1 MHDLVIVGAG
11 PGGIALAA
19 EAAACNVGSPRTVVF
34 EKGNSHNSAIR
45 QFYPD
50 KKLTTANYKG
60 FQARC
65 EGLLCIHDMTK
76 SETLEYFDRVIRD
89 YKIEVQYNTE
99 VFAAHRDQTESQAR
113 FQIETSSGHYESK
126 VLAIAIGILGRP
138 NKPDDYVLPPSL
150 KTRLLFDITS
160 NLVENEN

>member
-19 EAAACNVGSPRTVVF
+19 EAAACSLGAPRTVVF
-34 EKGNSHNSAIR
+34 EKGSTHNWAIR

-65 EGLLCIHDMTK
+65 EGLLCINDMTK
-76 SETLEYFDRVIRD
+76 AETLEYFDRVIRD
-89 YKIEVQYNTE
+89 YKIDVQYETE
-99 VFAAHRDQTESQAR
+99 VFAARRDLTESDAR
-113 FQIETSSGHYESK
+113 FQIETSKGRYESK
-126 VLAIAIGILGRP
+126 VLAIGIG
-138 NKPDDYVLPPSL
+138 
-150 KTRLLFDITS
+150 
-160 NLVENEN
+160 